1 MKIAFVEDNFLLW
14 QRGGS
19 FKASGVSPMFMLTEW
34 ESTMDLYAAE
44 LQKLGHECVKYVPSL
59 ESGPVEEFRHALG
72 HTVAKVP
79 CSVGAYPLLARAD
92 WRVVAI
98 PFTRRIG
105 RESFLKGADLVHYQS
120 YYSSFFLASTLLGRG
135 IRRTAQYTGGSMPES
150 YSFLRRR
157 VGSYLLARA
166 LHGVRAVILDDADP
180 ESRGQSRFLTEVVK
194 IPSDK
199 VIFLPTLMVDP
210 EVFRRREKSESR
222 LGLGVDAQ
230 ATAIMVVSA
239 VMNEPPPGDELTKDP
254 FRVVRLFS
262 KIVQGSG
269 PGIQLHVVGGGSG
282 IPALKDLVGRL
293 GLDKS
298 VSFHGV
304 VPHDQVALYMAA
316 ADLVCVPYR
325 FLELNYGTSVLEAFA
340 CGRAVCGFR
349 RDRSAPVDRV
359 GGFLLDSDE
368 ESGAKELAARV
379 RDASYLERKG
389 AEGFEVAQSHLA
401 GNVAKRLESAFESVL
416 QGSR

>member
-19 FKASGVSPMFMLTEW
+19 FKASGVSPTFMLTEW

-59 ESGPVEEFRHALG
+59 ESGRVEELRHALG

-79 CSVGAYPLLARAD
+79 CSVGAYPLLAKAD

-105 RESFLKGADLVHYQS
+105 RESFLKRADLVHYQS

-135 IRRTAQYTGGSMPES
+135 VRRTAQYTGGSMPGG
-150 YSFLRRR
+150 YSFVRRK
-157 VGSYLLARA
+157 VGSFLLARA
-166 LHGVRAVILDDADP
+166 LRGVGAVILDDADP
-180 ESRGQSRFLTEVVK
+180 ESRGQSRFLSNLVK
-194 IPSDK
+194 SPSDR
-199 VIFLPTLMVDP
+199 VIFLPTLMVEP
-210 EVFRRREKSESR
+210 GVFKRRDKSQSR
-222 LGLGVDAQ
+222 LGLGIDAR
-230 ATAIMVVSA
+230 ATAIVVVSA
-239 VMNEPPPGDELTKDP
+239 VMNEPSPGDELTKDP

-262 KIVQGSG
+262 KLVPGSG
-269 PGIQLHVVGGGSG
+269 PDIQLHVVGGGSG
-282 IPALKDLVGRL
+282 LPALKDLVRRL
-293 GLDKS
+293 RLDRS

-304 VPHDQVALYMAA
+304 VPHDQVAVYMAA
-316 ADLVCVPYR
+316 ADLVFVPYR
-325 FLELNYGTSVLEAFA
+325 FLELNYGTSVIEAFA

-349 RDRSAPVDRV
+349 RVQSAPVDRA

-379 RDASYLERKG
+379 RDAAYLERKG
-389 AEGFEVAQSHLA
+389 AEGFEFAQSHLA

-416 QGSR
+416 RR